1 MGKGIMI
8 KRFEQFSSVISGIN
22 RYIQKIE
29 RDEMIKYGYKG
40 AYAQY
45 LVALSK
51 AEEGLTMAKLCEVCD
66 KDKAAVS
73 RVVTELIQKELVMK
87 NLEGNKT
94 YKAKISLTPKGRE
107 AAGYVVDKAKKAVS
121 EVGREL
127 DRQEREVL
135 YKSLE
140 KIAYNL
146 KRISDEGIE

>member
-1 MGKGIMI
+1 
-8 KRFEQFSSVISGIN
+8 
-22 RYIQKIE
+22 
-29 RDEMIKYGYKG
+29 
-40 AYAQY
+40 
-45 LVALSK
+45 
-51 AEEGLTMAKLCEVCD
+51 MAKLCEACD

-87 NLEGNKT
+87 NLEDNKT
-94 YKAKISLTPKGRE
+94 YKAKICLTPKGRE
-107 AAGYVVDKAKKAVS
+107 AAGYVMDKAKKAVS

-140 KIAYNL
+140 KIAFNL